1 MKLSQKADQV
11 LQRAAEPINR
21 PSHDDIE
28 PAPAGVFPKL
38 IKLLAVIADANDARV
53 PEVARQAFRRA
64 TSGPTPRGPS
74 RTMTTFG
81 MPSRPDPH

>member
-1 MKLSQKADQV
+1 

-38 IKLLAVIADANDARV
+38 IKRWSLIASLGALTHKTNPAGDWMMAQEGAR
-53 PEVARQAFRRA
+53 PEV
-64 TSGPTPRGPS
+64 G
-74 RTMTTFG
+74 
-81 MPSRPDPH
+81 